1 MLIFDSLIIC
11 YTDNCLDFMTKREVN
26 QNFSEDAK
34 IIELDGVGNL
44 DDYLRS
50 LLDFTEDNS
59 FFECAKLYIAVSN
72 PELSDDFYE
81 DTSDIEEI
89 NLNSTVKEAY
99 QKFRSRFPGSA
110 KPMLILKLY
119 YVTRQI

>member
-11 YTDNCLDFMTKREVN
+11 STDNCLDFLNKREVN
-26 QNFSEDAK
+26 RNVSEDHK
-34 IIELDGVGNL
+34 IIEWDGVGSL

-50 LLDFTEDNS
+50 LLDLTEYNL

-89 NLNSTVKEAY
+89 NLNSTARSLSKV
-99 QKFRSRFPGSA
+99 QKSFS
-110 KPMLILKLY
+110 
-119 YVTRQI
+119 

>member
-11 YTDNCLDFMTKREVN
+11 YTDSCLDFLTKREVN
-26 QNFSEDAK
+26 QNISEDAK

-50 LLDFTEDNS
+50 LLDLTEYNL

-89 NLNSTVKEAY
+89 NLNSTAKEAY

-110 KPMLILKLY
+110 KPMSILKLY